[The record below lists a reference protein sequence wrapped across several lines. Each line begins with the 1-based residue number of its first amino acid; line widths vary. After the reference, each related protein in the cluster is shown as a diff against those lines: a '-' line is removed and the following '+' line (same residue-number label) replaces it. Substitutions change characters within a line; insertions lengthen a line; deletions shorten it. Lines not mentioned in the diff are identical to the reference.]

1 MNMTVHTD
9 AIGLTALILVVL
21 AWVGFAVIFIFRKK
35 PPQRGE
41 EVKRSN
47 QAVGGIILQ
56 GVSFGL
62 VWTFRRAYWWP
73 FPASVAGEAALAA
86 VAVVMAWASSWWCLR
101 AVQTLGKQWTVA
113 ARVIAGHELITDGP
127 YRVVRNPIYLGMFG
141 IMIATGLVLATWWAL
156 LMAIAVFL
164 IGNQIRVKEEE
175 RLLGETFGQ
184 QFVDYAKR
192 VPAFLPRMR

>member
-9 AIGLTALILVVL
+9 AIGLTALILVAL
-21 AWVGFAVIFIFRKK
+21 AWVVFALIFILRKR
-35 PPQRGE
+35 PPQRE

-47 QAVGGIILQ
+47 LAIAGVILQ

-73 FPASVAGEAALAA
+73 FPASVAGEAVLAA

-113 ARVIAGHELITDGP
+113 ARVIAGHELITEGP

-156 LMAIAVFL
+156 LVAIAVFL